1 MLNSFMTTRSL
12 SYRKQPISLL
22 FKSVDWFLY
31 IETFVMK
38 ELKHA
43 IAHDIQIIIYYKY
56 LL

>member
-1 MLNSFMTTRSL
+1 MTTRSL
-12 SYRKQPISLL
+12 SYIKQPICLL

-38 ELKHA
+38 ELNHA